1 MKKIK
6 NKKLFRK
13 LCGQK
18 FLIIFFTF
26 YLNNNLLFASNFEYT
41 HNLESIN
48 ISKKTYERFLEY
60 NSGNFYS
67 PVYQKKFTQTKGMYF
82 SLSKSGSVAAFSF
95 CEDDMLGC
103 VSNLVKYQT
112 LKTCERIAKETCYII
127 AIGNNLV
134 INKKKI
140 AMDDE
145 SNFKKVF
152 KVNTNTVEV
161 QSYEIRGVTLREFED
176 SEHYE

>member
-1 MKKIK
+1 M
-6 NKKLFRK
+6 
-13 LCGQK
+13 CMHK
-18 FLIIFFTF
+18 FFIIFFTF
-26 YLNNNLLFASNFEYT
+26 YFNSSLLFASNFEYT
-41 HNLESIN
+41 HNLENIN
-48 ISKKTYERFLEY
+48 ISKKIYERFLEY

-82 SLSKSGSVAAFSF
+82 SLSQSGTVAAFSF

-112 LKTCERIAKETCYII
+112 LKSCERIAKEACYII

-140 AMDDE
+140 AIDNE
-145 SNFKKVF
+145 YNFKKIF
-152 KVNTNTVEV
+152 KINFDLIDV
-161 QSYEIRGVTLREFED
+161 QSYEIRGVTLREFNSS
-176 SEHYE
+176 SEYDQ